1 MDPIFNAFRWS
12 LQVAAWATPRVE
24 AWSLERG
31 MDRVEGERQ
40 LKARNYADA
49 EKYLERALHEADV
62 QRHSVRRVQF
72 RLELAEAQR
81 RQGKLNEAEETV
93 RQALELTA
101 RISNPSGYVQC
112 LDALAEVYHDGGNY
126 PAMEAVLQ
134 EGVRIEAAIP
144 HPDPMRMARRIHRLG
159 TARHK
164 NGRSEDAIPALEK
177 AVKLHEENSGE
188 DHLDT
193 ANLLSEL
200 GAIYRA
206 QENHEEAQRCLRRAL
221 RIHEGALG
229 PTSDAALHDLHH
241 LAGSLEASGDL
252 EQAAHLYERMLQLK
266 ERIVGGDLDE
276 LAEMQFGVAGMYIG
290 WSNYARARELLAE
303 AIGTFKRKK
312 GARLAVAHETLAYV
326 NEFSGRYLEAIA
338 ELGKAGKVW
347 ESCGPERTME
357 LARNMEHRAELLDQL
372 RKRGEANWLREKA
385 AELIAARNNI
395 ASPEA
400 SEIAERSI

>member
-1 MDPIFNAFRWS
+1 MRLRFRTQIQCGWRGAF
-12 LQVAAWATPRVE
+12 T
-24 AWSLERG
+24 G
-31 MDRVEGERQ
+31 
-40 LKARNYADA
+40 
-49 EKYLERALHEADV
+49 
-62 QRHSVRRVQF
+62 
-72 RLELAEAQR
+72 
-81 RQGKLNEAEETV
+81 
-93 RQALELTA
+93 
-101 RISNPSGYVQC
+101 
-112 LDALAEVYHDGGNY
+112 
-126 PAMEAVLQ
+126 
-134 EGVRIEAAIP
+134 
-144 HPDPMRMARRIHRLG
+144 LG

-177 AVKLHEENSGE
+177 AVKLLEENAGE
-188 DHLDT
+188 DHLET

-241 LAGSLEASGDL
+241 LAGSLESSGDL
-252 EQAAHLYERMLQLK
+252 EQAAHLYERMLLLK

-303 AIGTFKRKK
+303 CIGTFKRKK

-338 ELGKAGKVW
+338 ELAKAGKVW
-347 ESCGPERTME
+347 ESCGPDRGME
-357 LARNMEHRAELLDQL
+357 LANNMEHRAELLDQL

-385 AELIAARNNI
+385 AELIAARNNVT
-395 ASPEA
+395 P
-400 SEIAERSI
+400 SETSETAGQSA